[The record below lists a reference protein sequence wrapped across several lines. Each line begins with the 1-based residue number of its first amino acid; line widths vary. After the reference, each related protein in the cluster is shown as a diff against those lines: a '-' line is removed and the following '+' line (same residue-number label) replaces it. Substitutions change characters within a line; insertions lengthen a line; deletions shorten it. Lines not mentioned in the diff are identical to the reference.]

1 MNQKCIR
8 LCVFTALA
16 SLICAAGAQHA
27 AAQSPLVG
35 ADTPLRADLNEAV
48 HFIPVT
54 VTGLH
59 GLTRSGLFI
68 VTSYH
73 PSGTGPFPA
82 IVYSHGRM
90 VSDADRA
97 KPLRKT
103 EHDIAAFWVR
113 RGFAFFIPTRLGYG
127 ATGVEPDIEE
137 VGGCDGADYGP
148 AAQVTLTQVLATIK
162 FAQSQ
167 AFVDPNRTVLIGN
180 SAGGLAMIIASGT
193 SLPSGIV
200 MLLNFA
206 GGAGGG
212 VKGVGIPCN
221 ERNIRLLITQA
232 GKTARLPMLWIYAS
246 NDRFWG
252 ADLPV
257 K

>member
-48 HFIPVT
+48 YFIPVT

-90 VSDADRA
+90 V
-97 KPLRKT
+97 
-103 EHDIAAFWVR
+103 
-113 RGFAFFIPTRLGYG
+113 
-127 ATGVEPDIEE
+127 
-137 VGGCDGADYGP
+137 
-148 AAQVTLTQVLATIK
+148 
-162 FAQSQ
+162 
-167 AFVDPNRTVLIGN
+167 
-180 SAGGLAMIIASGT
+180 
-193 SLPSGIV
+193 
-200 MLLNFA
+200 
-206 GGAGGG
+206 
-212 VKGVGIPCN
+212 
-221 ERNIRLLITQA
+221 
-232 GKTARLPMLWIYAS
+232 
-246 NDRFWG
+246 
-252 ADLPV
+252 
-257 K
+257 